1 MLETRAV
8 VVQIMGE
15 DAMVEAKQGGGC
27 GHCSSA
33 NGCNG
38 GKLSQLFCSS
48 PRRFKV
54 KNPTRAQVGDEVE
67 LRLADGVLL
76 RSSVILYLLPLSL
89 MLSSSILGAHLSP
102 DLVSRDGYAVTGAL
116 LGLVFGF
123 VLARILTARSRMSAV
138 AQAVI
143 SSAV

>member
-8 VVQIMGE
+8 VVQIIGE

-27 GHCSSA
+27 GHCTSG
-33 NGCNG
+33 NGCSG
-38 GKLSQLFCSS
+38 GKLSQLFCSA

-54 KNPTRAQVGDEVE
+54 KNQTRAQVGDEVE

-76 RSSVILYLLPLSL
+76 RSSVILYLLPLLL
-89 MLSSSILGAHLSP
+89 MLSCSILGAHLSS
-102 DLVSRDGYAVTGAL
+102 DMVSRDGYAVTGAV
-116 LGLVFGF
+116 LGLAFGF
-123 VLARILTARSRMSAV
+123 VLAKALAARSRMSAV

-143 SSAV
+143 SSGI